1 MTTEELA
8 KETMT
13 ELNALMRLA
22 LHAPEQDYSREVSR
36 LSLIMKL
43 LSTAESAKTV
53 ARSYRWSIE
62 CEECGSVYD
71 VMEEDMKALI
81 HEVSEL
87 EQEGDNGNK

>member
-1 MTTEELA
+1 MTLEELA

-53 ARSYRWSIE
+53 AKSYRWSSE
-62 CEECGSVYD
+62 CEECGGMYD
-71 VMEEDMKALI
+71 VMVEDMEVLI

-87 EQEGDNGNK
+87 EQEDEE